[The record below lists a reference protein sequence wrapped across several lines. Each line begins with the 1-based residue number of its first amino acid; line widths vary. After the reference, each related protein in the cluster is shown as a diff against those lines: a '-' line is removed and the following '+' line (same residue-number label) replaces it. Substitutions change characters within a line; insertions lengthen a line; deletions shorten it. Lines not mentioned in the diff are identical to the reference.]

1 MIDMNESNGGG
12 SKVDEF
18 VIFNDTIAN
27 DTSNNGLS
35 FNSTDGHLTSNE
47 DALNLRKGGTKNKTE
62 G

>member
-12 SKVDEF
+12 SKVDDF

-27 DTSNNGLS
+27 DTSKNDLS
-35 FNSTDGHLTSNE
+35 FISTDGNLTSNE